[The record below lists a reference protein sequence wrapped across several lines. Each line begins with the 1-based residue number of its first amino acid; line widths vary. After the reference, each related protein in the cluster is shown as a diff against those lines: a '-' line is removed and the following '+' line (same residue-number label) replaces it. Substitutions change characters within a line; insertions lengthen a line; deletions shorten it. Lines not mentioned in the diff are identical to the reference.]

1 MVLPLTL
8 MRAGK
13 SQPTLIELK
22 NGETY
27 SGILDSCD
35 SFMNMHMVNVVCTSK
50 NGTEFWKLNE
60 CFIRGNNVKS
70 LRLPNEVAEIA
81 KEEKPQ
87 SKNININLYN
97 NNFSVKIPTMP
108 ASLRGRGRGDLG
120 GMRGRGKIPYP
131 SGRR

>member
-8 MRAGK
+8 LRAGK

-35 SFMNMHMVNVVCTSK
+35 AFMNMHMVNVVCTSK
-50 NGTEFWKLNE
+50 SGTDFWKLDE
-60 CFIRGNNVKS
+60 CFIRGNTVKS

-81 KEEKPQ
+81 KEEKHPR
-87 SKNININLYN
+87 KDREKLLY
-97 NNFSVKIPTMP
+97 ME
-108 ASLRGRGRGDLG
+108 
-120 GMRGRGKIPYP
+120 
-131 SGRR
+131 RRWRRNEG

>member
-8 MRAGK
+8 LRAGK

-35 SFMNMHMVNVVCTSK
+35 AFMNMHMVNVVCTSK
-50 NGTEFWKLNE
+50 SGTDFWKLDE
-60 CFIRGNNVKS
+60 CFIRGNTVKS

-81 KEEKPQ
+81 KEEKRPQ
-87 SKNININLYN
+87 RPQGHTYSG
-97 NNFSVKIPTMP
+97 
-108 ASLRGRGRGDLG
+108 RGRGRGDGG
-120 GMRGRGKIPYP
+120 GMRGRGHMYHNP
-131 SGRR
+131 RR